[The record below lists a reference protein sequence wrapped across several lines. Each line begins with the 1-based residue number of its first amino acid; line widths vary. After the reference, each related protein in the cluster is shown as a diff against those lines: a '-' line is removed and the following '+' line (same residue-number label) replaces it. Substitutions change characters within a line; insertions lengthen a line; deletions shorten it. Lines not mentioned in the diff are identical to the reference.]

1 MTPGTSDYGVSAG
14 NDVDAR
20 AAWPPIVV
28 LILSFLTIVLDGY
41 DTTAIAFVI
50 PTLAREWGQAPS
62 AFTMTLVATSA
73 GAVLGY
79 MLSGRISAWL
89 GRRRAIVAGV
99 LVFALGSVATAAAAS
114 IPSLTVLRLLT
125 GIGLGAVLPAA
136 VSLAVAQFDAKR
148 REMVAV
154 AVIAGLSLGAVIGG
168 LSGGWLIGHFGWTSV
183 FILGGILPLLLA
195 PVLWFGLPTDRA
207 AVTSGSPPPEG
218 KLRELWVSGLKVQT
232 GLIWGFAFLIFV
244 STYALQLWIPTLLL
258 SYGFSPQQAPQGL
271 AAFGGGGLLGA
282 IVLTLSS
289 AVVGVFRA
297 LPLMIAVSVLAIV
310 GAVYLPLSGTVAL
323 WVVGGMGFGLIAG
336 CLGQAAMA
344 VSLYEPAMRTS
355 GVGWAAALGRI
366 GSIVGPMAGGLL
378 LASGQ
383 SARGTILWAC
393 TPALVA
399 VVVVIVL
406 GSLVRRSAR

>member
-1 MTPGTSDYGVSAG
+1 MTPKTGGGSELAG
-14 NDVDAR
+14 NGADGR
-20 AAWPPIVV
+20 AIRPPMVV
-28 LILSFLTIVLDGY
+28 LALAFLTIVLDGY

-62 AFTMTLVATSA
+62 AFTPTLVATSA

-79 MLSGRISAWL
+79 MLSGRMSAWL
-89 GRRRAIVAGV
+89 GRRKAIVAGV
-99 LVFALGSVATAAAAS
+99 LVFALGSFATAAATS
-114 IPSLTVLRLLT
+114 ITALAVLRLLT

-136 VSLAVAQFDAKR
+136 VSLSVAQFDARR
-148 REMVAV
+148 REVVAV

-183 FILGGILPLLLA
+183 FVVGAILPLLLS
-195 PVLWFGLPTDRA
+195 PLLWLGLPADSEATASDA
-207 AVTSGSPPPEG
+207 PASEG
-218 KLRELWVSGLKVQT
+218 KVRELWVPGLKLQT
-232 GLIWGFAFLIFV
+232 GLIWCFAFLVFV

-258 SYGFSPQQAPQGL
+258 GYGFSPRQAPQGL
-271 AAFGGGGLLGA
+271 AAFGVGGLLGA
-282 IVLTLSS
+282 VLLTLSS
-289 AVVGVFRA
+289 ALVGVFRA
-297 LPLMIAVSVLAIV
+297 LPLLVVVSVLAIV
-310 GAVYLPLSGTVAL
+310 GAVYLPLSGTVVL
-323 WVVGGMGFGLIAG
+323 WVVGGMGLGLISG

-344 VSLYEPAMRTS
+344 VSLYAPALRTS

-393 TPALVA
+393 APALLA
-399 VVVVIVL
+399 VGVVIAL
-406 GSLVRRSAR
+406 GSLVRRAAR